1 MIWPS
6 CLTLVGQL
14 HPEVYILILPAFGI
28 ISHIVSFF
36 SQKPVFG
43 LTGMIC
49 AMGAIS
55 LLGFIVWA
63 FLLMGPLLREWQ
75 VTQSCFMLERLV
87 TITSQSAGNLTLSL
101 DIVYLVSVFL
111 PQRLYARGLIKPS
124 IN

>member
-1 MIWPS
+1 
-6 CLTLVGQL
+6 
-14 HPEVYILILPAFGI
+14 LILPAFGI

-63 FLLMGPLLREWQ
+63 YSLMGLLLIDW
-75 VTQSCFMLERLV
+75 
-87 TITSQSAGNLTLSL
+87 
-101 DIVYLVSVFL
+101 
-111 PQRLYARGLIKPS
+111 QRLLHYMLGHQRELLIMPLENQQVILSYVCLFNKCLIAYYGKHTIMP
-124 IN
+124 

>member
-1 MIWPS
+1 M
-6 CLTLVGQL
+6 L

-63 FLLMGPLLREWQ
+63 YSYMGLLPIDWQILLHY
-75 VTQSCFMLERLV
+75 ML
-87 TITSQSAGNLTLSL
+87 
-101 DIVYLVSVFL
+101 
-111 PQRLYARGLIKPS
+111 GL
-124 IN
+124 